1 MRVLRAHVSPGAPRG
16 VPGARVWWEE
26 LDDRG
31 GEADG
36 DPGSE
41 EKQAGGSAVPGSS
54 SRLSGG
60 GGLGSRGGG
69 VSVQAPSF
77 SRYMEGT
84 YRAGT
89 ARSDPMKKLPTDYE
103 DLKYL
108 WDYRLTEYARKAY
121 MQKRIT

>member
-1 MRVLRAHVSPGAPRG
+1 MKLKDLFKTAVIGAIGYGASQLIPGIG
-16 VPGARVWWEE
+16 GKIGGA
-26 LDDRG
+26 LASSLIG
-31 GEADG
+31 G
-36 DPGSE
+36 
-41 EKQAGGSAVPGSS
+41 
-54 SRLSGG
+54 GG
-60 GGLGSRGGG
+60 GGLGSRSGG

-108 WDYRLTEYARKAY
+108 WDYRLSEYARKEA
-121 MQKRIT
+121 MNKKLT

>member
-1 MRVLRAHVSPGAPRG
+1 MKLKDLFKTAVKGAIVFGASRLIPGIGGKIGGALATSMLGLGAPT
-16 VPGARVWWEE
+16 
-26 LDDRG
+26 
-31 GEADG
+31 
-36 DPGSE
+36 
-41 EKQAGGSAVPGSS
+41 
-54 SRLSGG
+54 GG
-60 GGLGSRGGG
+60 GGGGY
-69 VSVQAPSF
+69 SVQAPSF

>member
-1 MRVLRAHVSPGAPRG
+1 MKLKDLFKTAVKGAVIFGASKLIPGIGGKIGGALATSMLGLGAPT
-16 VPGARVWWEE
+16 
-26 LDDRG
+26 
-31 GEADG
+31 
-36 DPGSE
+36 
-41 EKQAGGSAVPGSS
+41 
-54 SRLSGG
+54 GG
-60 GGLGSRGGG
+60 GGGGY
-69 VSVQAPSF
+69 SVQAPSF

-84 YRAGT
+84 YRAGS

>member
-1 MRVLRAHVSPGAPRG
+1 MKLKDLFKTAVKGAVIFGASKLIPGIGGKIGGALATSMLGLGAPT
-16 VPGARVWWEE
+16 
-26 LDDRG
+26 
-31 GEADG
+31 
-36 DPGSE
+36 
-41 EKQAGGSAVPGSS
+41 
-54 SRLSGG
+54 GG
-60 GGLGSRGGG
+60 GGGGY
-69 VSVQAPSF
+69 SVQAPSF

>member
-1 MRVLRAHVSPGAPRG
+1 MKLKDLFKTAVIGAIGYGASQLIPGI
-16 VPGARVWWEE
+16 
-26 LDDRG
+26 G
-31 GEADG
+31 GKIA
-36 DPGSE
+36 GSLL
-41 EKQAGGSAVPGSS
+41 GG
-54 SRLSGG
+54 GG

>member
-1 MRVLRAHVSPGAPRG
+1 MKLKDLFKTAVIGAIGYGASQLIPGIG
-16 VPGARVWWEE
+16 GKIGGA
-26 LDDRG
+26 LAGSLLG
-31 GEADG
+31 G
-36 DPGSE
+36 
-41 EKQAGGSAVPGSS
+41 
-54 SRLSGG
+54 GG

-84 YRAGT
+84 YKAGT

>member
-1 MRVLRAHVSPGAPRG
+1 MKLKDLFKTAVKGAVIFGASKLIPGVGDRIGGALAGSMLGLGAPT
-16 VPGARVWWEE
+16 
-26 LDDRG
+26 
-31 GEADG
+31 
-36 DPGSE
+36 
-41 EKQAGGSAVPGSS
+41 
-54 SRLSGG
+54 GG
-60 GGLGSRGGG
+60 GGGY
-69 VSVQAPSF
+69 SVQPPSF